1 MENTKQIVTAK
12 ELFSTDDIKK
22 KFQEILG
29 ARAGAF
35 MTSVLQ
41 VVGSSQL
48 LKKADPNSVYN
59 AAAVAATLDLPLN
72 NSLGFA
78 YIIPYKTRVKI
89 QGSSTEV
96 ARWDDVVV
104 AQFQIG
110 YKGFIQLAQRSG
122 QYKTIAATAIREG
135 QLVSSNPL
143 TGFVFDFEKQI
154 PADAKIIGYAS
165 YFRLINGFEKTWYM
179 TVEQLAAHGKRFSKS
194 YDNKDGLWK
203 TDPETMSLKTVLKLL
218 ISKFG
223 PMSVDMQKAITV
235 DQAVINNAD
244 TLDID
249 YTDNDKNKSDSD
261 PEYDRLSKMIEAATT
276 VMQLDP
282 LREHADLE
290 QTEMITRK
298 EIEILR
304 KLPQVEG
311 IADRIAVLE
320 KSLAQ

>member
-1 MENTKQIVTAK
+1 MENTKAIVTAK
-12 ELFSTDDIKK
+12 DLFSTDDIKK

-29 ARAGAF
+29 NRAGAF

-41 VVGSSQL
+41 VVGSSEL
-48 LKKADPNSVYN
+48 LKKADPNSIYN

-78 YIIPYKTRVKI
+78 YIVPYNVNMKI
-89 QGSSTEV
+89 GNSWEK
-96 ARWDDVVV
+96 RVV

-143 TGFVFDFEKQI
+143 TGFVFDFEKKI

-179 TVEQLAAHGKRFSKS
+179 TVEQLEAHGKRFSKS
-194 YDNKDGLWK
+194 YEEKNGLWK
-203 TDPETMSLKTVLKLL
+203 TDPETMCMKTVLKLL

-223 PMSVDMQKAITV
+223 PMSVDMQKAIKV
-235 DQAVINNAD
+235 DQAVINDAETMD
-244 TLDID
+244 VD
-249 YTDNDKNKSDSD
+249 YTDNEKNLPDVD
-261 PEYDRLSKMIEAATT
+261 PEYDRLNKMIAAATT
-276 VMQLDP
+276 MNQLNS
-282 LREHADLE
+282 LREHADFD
-290 QTEMITRK
+290 QSIAITKK
-298 EIEILR
+298 EIEVLQH
-304 KLPQVEG
+304 LPQT
-311 IADRIAVLE
+311 ADIIDMISKLKKTLE
-320 KSLAQ
+320 